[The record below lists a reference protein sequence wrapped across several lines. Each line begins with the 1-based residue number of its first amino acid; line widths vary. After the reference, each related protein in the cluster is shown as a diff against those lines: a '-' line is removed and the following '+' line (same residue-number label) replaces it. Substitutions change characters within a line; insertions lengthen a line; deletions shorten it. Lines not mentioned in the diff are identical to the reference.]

1 MRKILTGIVFASIV
15 LAGVGSYSLTL
26 QAQQRTEQE
35 LSGAFAALF
44 GALGSVGK
52 IEVDLRNRTF
62 RVSDIVL
69 QSADPRPTILKI
81 RELNATGID
90 LPAPQRLSATRI
102 EALDVE
108 IVGAIEMPP
117 GMTVNYKA
125 PRITLTDYSGPI
137 AQLRP
142 VDASSKMDV
151 VRLVLEHIAATTAT
165 SVSVPTLAATMTP
178 TMMPTALGT
187 PVFGPLTYTYSDLA
201 FRGIRDG
208 RVAEMTVERL
218 LFTMAAPAD
227 LMGRIT
233 GEAGKLSVS
242 DFDAGVL
249 LAILDPA
256 KANDD
261 RPVRLYGRTTS
272 GPYSLRF
279 ENGGLMRIEGFSLDH
294 VAVRPA
300 KLRFTELVALSAG
313 LAPAGGPPSP
323 AVLRELTGKI
333 ADIYEGI
340 SIGEFEFRG
349 MSLTMP
355 QTPPFKLGAV
365 RISGLEN
372 GRFAEIAME
381 GLEGQTPDQQSVKVG
396 RFALKGFDMA
406 GIVRQAGRFDG
417 AKPTPDQI
425 ASLVAMLEGIEIKDV
440 VAPYKN
446 TKGTVNIET
455 FAVSWGQ
462 FVGPIPTAARVT
474 ARISGPIELTDP
486 EFWKVL
492 AAAGIT
498 TATINFDFGA
508 AWTEATRTF
517 ALTPVTLEVSNLFSA
532 TAKVSVGEVPRA
544 LFSIDPDQAFLA
556 AAQVQAGLI
565 EFVLRD
571 AGALDVAITQFAS
584 TQGLPLPLARM
595 LVLETLNQSAAQMSQ
610 GNPDIKPI
618 ADAIA
623 RFIETPRGTLTI
635 KVIPKGRILIQEV
648 IEAATR
654 DPMAALSQFRIEAT
668 TSR

>member
-1 MRKILTGIVFASIV
+1 MRKILTGIAFVSIV

-35 LSGAFAALF
+35 LSVAFAALF

-81 RELNATGID
+81 RELNAIGID
-90 LPAPQRLSATRI
+90 LPAQQRLSATRI

-108 IVGAIEMPP
+108 VVGAIEMTP
-117 GMTVNYKA
+117 GMTVSYKA

-142 VDASSKMDV
+142 IDASSKMDV

-178 TMMPTALGT
+178 TMTPTALGA
-187 PVFGPLTYTYSDLA
+187 PVFGPLNYTYSDLA

-208 RVAEMTVERL
+208 RVAEMTIERV

-227 LMGRIT
+227 TLGSIT
-233 GEAGKLSVS
+233 GEAGKFSLS

-261 RPVRLYGRTTS
+261 RPLRLYGRATS
-272 GPYSLRF
+272 GPYSLSF
-279 ENGGLMRIEGFSLDH
+279 GNGGSVRIEGFSLDH
-294 VAVRPA
+294 VTVRPA
-300 KLRFTELVALSAG
+300 KLRIAELVALSAG
-313 LAPAGGPPSP
+313 LTPAGGPPSP

-333 ADIYEGI
+333 ADIYDGI

-355 QTPPFKLGAV
+355 QTPPFKLAAV
-365 RISGLEN
+365 RVSGLEN

-381 GLEGQTPDQQSVKVG
+381 GLEGQTPQQQSVKVG
-396 RFALKGFDMA
+396 RLALKGFDMA

-417 AKPTPDQI
+417 TKPTLDQL
-425 ASLVAMLEGIEIKDV
+425 ASLMAMLEGIEIKDV
-440 VAPYKN
+440 VAPYKD

-486 EFWKVL
+486 EFWKLL
-492 AAAGIT
+492 AAAGMT

-517 ALTPVTLEVSNLFSA
+517 ALAPVTLEVGNLFSA

-544 LFSIDPDQAFLA
+544 LFSIDPDQAVLA

-565 EFVLRD
+565 ELVLRD
-571 AGALDVAITQFAS
+571 AGALDVAITQFAGK
-584 TQGLPLPLARM
+584 QGLPLPLARM
-595 LVLETLNQSAAQMSQ
+595 LVIETLNQSAAQMSQ
-610 GNPDIKPI
+610 GNRDIKPI

-648 IEAATR
+648 IEAAAR

>member
-117 GMTVNYKA
+117 GMTVSYKA

-294 VAVRPA
+294 VTVRPA
-300 KLRFTELVALSAG
+300 KLRVAELVALSAG

-323 AVLRELTGKI
+323 TVLRELTGNRGHLRRHQHRRI
-333 ADIYEGI
+333 RVSRHEPDHAADTA
-340 SIGEFEFRG
+340 SFKRG
-349 MSLTMP
+349 RPHQRARERS
-355 QTPPFKLGAV
+355 V
-365 RISGLEN
+365 R
-372 GRFAEIAME
+372 EIAME

-425 ASLVAMLEGIEIKDV
+425 ASLMAMLEGIEIKDV

-462 FVGPIPTAARVT
+462 FVGPIPTATRVT
-474 ARISGPIELTDP
+474 ARISGPIELADP
-486 EFWKVL
+486 EFLKLL